1 MLDLPHQKQQGDTG
15 RSQNSIFDR
24 VDFRDSL
31 KEHALLP
38 SEKEV
43 QNMPE
48 LIKIR
53 EEAVRQ
59 QEQKERQS
67 LQKEL
72 DRNKISPRTFEKKQR
87 AIETWVS
94 VQSDKLSKLREEY
107 GIGEVGTSRRSGG
120 ALGVQKSRDL
130 IMRVNQDTE

>member
-1 MLDLPHQKQQGDTG
+1 
-15 RSQNSIFDR
+15 
-24 VDFRDSL
+24 
-31 KEHALLP
+31 
-38 SEKEV
+38 
-43 QNMPE
+43 MPE
-48 LIKIR
+48 LIRIR

-59 QEQKERQS
+59 QEQKEKQS

-94 VQSDKLSKLREEY
+94 VQSDKLTKLREEY
-107 GIGEVGTSRRSGG
+107 GLGEVGTSRRSGG

-130 IMRVNQDTE
+130 IMRVNQDSE